1 MTTLRERL
9 AARPGED
16 VLIREGARDI
26 TVAEAL
32 VEGPKGLP
40 PSARVLLSIHDT
52 GALARTLVALDG
64 AVEALLLASY
74 SFSPEVIDVLA
85 QAAGIT
91 HIVTDRAELLA
102 AATSRP
108 VLAPAA
114 VRIWAPPALL
124 RSELNEPCRILT
136 TRATVRPLT
145 MPPDRKSGGR

>member
-1 MTTLRERL
+1 MTSLRERL
-9 AARPGED
+9 AARPGTD
-16 VLIREGARDI
+16 VLIREGVRDV

-32 VEGPKGLP
+32 AEGPKGLP
-40 PSARVLLSIHDT
+40 LSARVLLSLHDT

-64 AVEALLLASY
+64 GVEALLLASY
-74 SFSPEVIDVLA
+74 SFSPEVIDALA

-114 VRIWAPPALL
+114 VRGPAEERAPVATTWLMTTSGTTGVPKIVTHSVA
-124 RSELNEPCRILT
+124 SLT
-136 TRATVRPLT
+136 R
-145 MPPDRKSGGR
+145 